1 LDGGGVS
8 LRGAG
13 GRFVSEARAGF
24 SARLREAFE
33 TVTSTALGLWMEGGL
48 RGGRFELPVWAGRA
62 VAYGRVREVPVGGSV
77 APVVSCPLGFSTGFC
92 SGFFSMDTAVL
103 EWPSDGVGCAIW
115 EAACDC
121 FRLGSVPVVSE
132 GRVRFPGG
140 VGSDPVEVFRAVT
153 EFYEGAG
160 CFTGNM
166 IGEEG
171 VLF

>member
-1 LDGGGVS
+1 MS

-62 VAYGRVREVPVGGSV
+62 VAYGRVREVPVGVSV

-103 EWPSDGVGCAIW
+103 EWPSDGVRCAIR
-115 EAACDC
+115 EAGCDW

-140 VGSDPVEVFRAVT
+140 VGSDPVEVFRAVV
-153 EFYEGAG
+153 ESREGAG
-160 CFTGNM
+160 RFTGNM
-166 IGEEG
+166 VGEEG

>member
-1 LDGGGVS
+1 MS

-33 TVTSTALGLWMEGGL
+33 TVTSTALGLWMEGAL
-48 RGGRFELPVWAGRA
+48 RGGGFELPVWAGRA
-62 VAYGRVREVPVGGSV
+62 VAYGRVREVPVGGAV

-103 EWPSDGVGCAIW
+103 EWPSAGVGCAIR
-115 EAACDC
+115 EAGCDW
-121 FRLGSVPVVSE
+121 FRLGRVPLVSE
-132 GRVRFPGG
+132 GRVRIPGG
-140 VGSDPVEVFRAVT
+140 VGSDPVEVFRAVA
-153 EFYEGAG
+153 ESHEGAG
-160 CFTGNM
+160 RFTGNM
-166 IGEEG
+166 VCEEG

>member
-1 LDGGGVS
+1 MS

-33 TVTSTALGLWMEGGL
+33 TVKSTALGLWMEGGL

-77 APVVSCPLGFSTGFC
+77 APVVSCPLGFFTGFC
-92 SGFFSMDTAVL
+92 SGFFGMDTAVL

-115 EAACDC
+115 EAACDW

>member
-1 LDGGGVS
+1 MS

-48 RGGRFELPVWAGRA
+48 RGGRFESPVWAGRA

-77 APVVSCPLGFSTGFC
+77 APVVSCPLGFFTGFC

-103 EWPSDGVGCAIW
+103 EWPSDGVGCAIC
-115 EAACDC
+115 EAACDW

>member
-1 LDGGGVS
+1 MS

-77 APVVSCPLGFSTGFC
+77 APVVSCQLGFSTGFC

-103 EWPSDGVGCAIW
+103 EWPSDGVGCAIR
-115 EAACDC
+115 EAGCDW

-153 EFYEGAG
+153 ELHEGAG
-160 CFTGNM
+160 RFTGNM

>member
-1 LDGGGVS
+1 MS

-103 EWPSDGVGCAIW
+103 EWPSDGVGCAIL
-115 EAACDC
+115 EAACDW

>member
-1 LDGGGVS
+1 MS

-33 TVTSTALGLWMEGGL
+33 TVASTALGLWMEGGL
-48 RGGRFELPVWAGRA
+48 RGGVFELPVWTGRA
-62 VAYGRVREVPVGGSV
+62 VAYGRVRK
-77 APVVSCPLGFSTGFC
+77 
-92 SGFFSMDTAVL
+92 
-103 EWPSDGVGCAIW
+103 
-115 EAACDC
+115 
-121 FRLGSVPVVSE
+121 VPVVSE

-153 EFYEGAG
+153 EFHEGAG
-160 CFTGNM
+160 RFTGNM
-166 IGEEG
+166 VGEEG

>member
-1 LDGGGVS
+1 MS

-33 TVTSTALGLWMEGGL
+33 AVASTALGLWMEGGL
-48 RGGRFELPVWAGRA
+48 RGGVFELPVWAGRG

-77 APVVSCPLGFSTGFC
+77 APVVSCPLGFSAGFC
-92 SGFFSMDTAVL
+92 SGFFSMDTVVL
-103 EWPSDGVGCAIW
+103 EWLSDGVGCAIR
-115 EAACDC
+115 EAGCDW
-121 FRLGSVPVVSE
+121 FRLGRVPVVSE

-153 EFYEGAG
+153 ELHEGAG
-160 CFTGNM
+160 RFTGNM
-166 IGEEG
+166 VGEEG

>member
-1 LDGGGVS
+1 MS

-62 VAYGRVREVPVGGSV
+62 VAYGRVREVPVGVSV

-103 EWPSDGVGCAIW
+103 EWPSDGVGCAIR
-115 EAACDC
+115 EAACDW

-153 EFYEGAG
+153 EFHEWAG

>member
-1 LDGGGVS
+1 MS

-103 EWPSDGVGCAIW
+103 EWPSDGVGCAIR
-115 EAACDC
+115 EAACDW

-153 EFYEGAG
+153 ELHEGAG
-160 CFTGNM
+160 RFTGNM

>member
-1 LDGGGVS
+1 MS

-103 EWPSDGVGCAIW
+103 EWPSAGVGCAIR
-115 EAACDC
+115 EAACDW

-153 EFYEGAG
+153 EFHEGAG

>member
-1 LDGGGVS
+1 MS

-33 TVTSTALGLWMEGGL
+33 SVTASALGLWMEGGL
-48 RGGRFELPVWAGRA
+48 RGGVFELPVWAGRG
-62 VAYGRVREVPVGGSV
+62 VAYGRVREVPVGVSV

-92 SGFFSMDTAVL
+92 SGFFSMDTVVL
-103 EWPSDGVGCAIW
+103 EWPSDGVGCAIR
-115 EAACDC
+115 EAGCDW
-121 FRLGSVPVVSE
+121 FRLGSVPVVSK

-140 VGSDPVEVFRAVT
+140 VGSDPVEVFRAVA
-153 EFYEGAG
+153 ESHEGAG

-166 IGEEG
+166 VDEEG

>member
-1 LDGGGVS
+1 MS

-48 RGGRFELPVWAGRA
+48 RGGGFELPVWAGRA
-62 VAYGRVREVPVGGSV
+62 VAYGRVREVPVGVSV

-103 EWPSDGVGCAIW
+103 EWPSDGVGCAIR
-115 EAACDC
+115 EAGCDW
-121 FRLGSVPVVSE
+121 FRLGRVPVVSE

-166 IGEEG
+166 VGEEG

>member
-1 LDGGGVS
+1 MS

-33 TVTSTALGLWMEGGL
+33 TVASTALGLWMEGGL
-48 RGGRFELPVWAGRA
+48 RGGVF
-62 VAYGRVREVPVGGSV
+62 EVPVVGSV

-103 EWPSDGVGCAIW
+103 EWPSGGVGCAIR
-115 EAACDC
+115 ESGCDW

-153 EFYEGAG
+153 ESHEGAG
-160 CFTGNM
+160 RFTGNTV
-166 IGEEG
+166 GEEG

>member
-1 LDGGGVS
+1 MS

-33 TVTSTALGLWMEGGL
+33 TVVSTALGLWMEGGL
-48 RGGRFELPVWAGRA
+48 CGGGFELPVWAGRA
-62 VAYGRVREVPVGGSV
+62 VAYGRVREVPVGVSV
-77 APVVSCPLGFSTGFC
+77 APVVSRPLGFSTGFC

-103 EWPSDGVGCAIW
+103 EWPLDGVGCAIR
-115 EAACDC
+115 EAGCDW
-121 FRLGSVPVVSE
+121 FRLGRVPVVSE

-153 EFYEGAG
+153 ELHEGAG
-160 CFTGNM
+160 RFTGNM
-166 IGEEG
+166 VGEEG

>member
-1 LDGGGVS
+1 MS

-33 TVTSTALGLWMEGGL
+33 TVTSTALGLWMEGAL
-48 RGGRFELPVWAGRA
+48 RAGGFELPVWAGRA
-62 VAYGRVREVPVGGSV
+62 VAYGKVREVPVGGSV

-103 EWPSDGVGCAIW
+103 EWPSAGVGYAIR
-115 EAACDC
+115 EAGCDW
-121 FRLGSVPVVSE
+121 FRLGRVPVVSE
-132 GRVRFPGG
+132 GRVRIPGG
-140 VGSDPVEVFRAVT
+140 VGSDPVEVFRAVV
-153 EFYEGAG
+153 ESHEGAG
-160 CFTGNM
+160 RFTGNM
-166 IGEEG
+166 VGEEG

>member
-1 LDGGGVS
+1 VS

-115 EAACDC
+115 EAACGW

>member
-1 LDGGGVS
+1 MS

-77 APVVSCPLGFSTGFC
+77 APVVSCPLGFSTGFR

-103 EWPSDGVGCAIW
+103 EWPSDGVGCAIR
-115 EAACDC
+115 EAGCDW

-132 GRVRFPGG
+132 GRVRIPGG

-153 EFYEGAG
+153 EFHEGAG
-160 CFTGNM
+160 RFTGNTV
-166 IGEEG
+166 GEEG

>member
-1 LDGGGVS
+1 MS

-33 TVTSTALGLWMEGGL
+33 TVASTALGLWMEGGL

-103 EWPSDGVGCAIW
+103 EWPSDGVGCAIR
-115 EAACDC
+115 EAACDW

-132 GRVRFPGG
+132 GRVRIPGG

-153 EFYEGAG
+153 EFHEGAG
-160 CFTGNM
+160 RFTGNM

>member
-1 LDGGGVS
+1 MS

-33 TVTSTALGLWMEGGL
+33 T
-48 RGGRFELPVWAGRA
+48 
-62 VAYGRVREVPVGGSV
+62 V

-103 EWPSDGVGCAIW
+103 EWPSGGVGCAIR
-115 EAACDC
+115 ESGCDW

-140 VGSDPVEVFRAVT
+140 AGSDPVEVFRAVA
-153 EFYEGAG
+153 ESHEGAG
-160 CFTGNM
+160 RFTGNTV
-166 IGEEG
+166 GEEG

>member
-1 LDGGGVS
+1 MS

-103 EWPSDGVGCAIW
+103 EWPSDGVGYAIR
-115 EAACDC
+115 EAGCDW

-132 GRVRFPGG
+132 GRVRLPGG

-160 CFTGNM
+160 RFTGNM
-166 IGEEG
+166 VDEEG

>member
-1 LDGGGVS
+1 VS

-33 TVTSTALGLWMEGGL
+33 TVTATALGLWMEDDLQGGV
-48 RGGRFELPVWAGRA
+48 FELPVWAGRA
-62 VAYGRVREVPVGGSV
+62 VAHGRVREVPVGGSA
-77 APVVSCPLGFSTGFC
+77 APVVSCPLVFSTGFC

-103 EWPSDGVGCAIW
+103 EWPSDGVGCAIR
-115 EAACDC
+115 EAGCDW
-121 FRLGSVPVVSE
+121 FRLGRVPVVSE

-140 VGSDPVEVFRAVT
+140 VGSDPVEVFRVVA
-153 EFYEGAG
+153 ESYEGAG
-160 CFTGNM
+160 RFTGNM
-166 IGEEG
+166 VGEEG

>member
-1 LDGGGVS
+1 MS

-33 TVTSTALGLWMEGGL
+33 TVTSTALGLGMEGGL

-103 EWPSDGVGCAIW
+103 EWPSDGVGCAIR
-115 EAACDC
+115 EAGCDW

-153 EFYEGAG
+153 EFHEGAG